1 MDVKVGRSPPST
13 GQVCAIADQQRLAL
27 DHMLAALRHLDND
40 VGVSPFVG
48 VQLQLAIDRLAAST
62 SADYKQISATFGN
75 SIPPRHIYLC
85 CRQRC
90 GARPMSWRSPP

>member
-62 SADYKQISATFGN
+62 SGGLQAN
-75 SIPPRHIYLC
+75 
-85 CRQRC
+85 QRNVWELH
-90 GARPMSWRSPP
+90 ST